1 MIIGECRE
9 KLIHWWE
16 ELTNDQKKKV
26 PINRNKIDLRD
37 FFIGSELN
45 YFKIRKY
52 LKEDINKIEKELKQ
66 LGVLFNDDNM
76 VIEALMREFI
86 SACKANSEL
95 LWDVEL
101 SMLYGRK
108 YLKYGEQEIDKF
120 YEKFGLVST
129 KYLASKLSCKPK
141 NLETPT
147 MIDLRIQ
154 LNQLLLK
161 HKVSLPYNKI
171 KDSSHSVGYDLN
183 NRRVFLQWKNNLTEK
198 QKLEIPLFGNL
209 IDQKSFSHLIPT
221 KRNATNL
228 PLLKHEY
235 QNFSQEIVLLKDID
249 YKTVKERE
257 KTRKKLALDR
267 EEGKLKVF
275 GQLRVKKLVSVD
287 DFCSEKGRY
296 EDVQHAFAIGSLKA
310 SSKSGISNYYI
321 GYKHYCDFLESKG
334 VSQDSSFKD
343 CFDSWSLRNFK
354 EYLGGKVSEGILKTG
369 SASTTLSALRMTLT
383 RLKTVRDFDFNF
395 LPADGFEIVG
405 ESLAYKS
412 YSPNERLQIQKMLD
426 REMHLV
432 KKKLNPYEKLDRS
445 NANLD
450 DPKIQARIIFE
461 DDCNCIPT
469 YMGNWAT
476 KERTK
481 GQNKLVSFVRT
492 RRISLPDLYD
502 EWGVLTRKV
511 TSREVG
517 VYVLKMAQ
525 VLGLNLNPI
534 LDLDIDDYQQHHPL
548 TNKPCLTY
556 WKERSTGEKM
566 LHLDLFHA
574 DLQWLTVSQKNF
586 VESVFDDIIQLT
598 TYARKF
604 VPSNISNKLFINF
617 VTTPKVVTDST
628 MSKLYSE
635 LVEEYQLKSDSGAPL
650 VLTTTRFRPTLVS
663 ELIEAGISI
672 REIQYLLGHSTIYTT
687 IKYIEQLDL
696 ERIIRDK
703 ARKAIEDIYKNTIQG
718 NNKNSVQITQRK
730 YDDSLIIM
738 KTPLGGCKNIF
749 NPPDFIKNS
758 SLYVKGVPCSQ
769 YNKCLSCDNVM
780 LTEKHLPELFAMQR
794 DYLSS
799 IENSVVI
806 NTPYHIVVLENLSLL
821 DDILNPETSEFT
833 EDILIQAKEDSI
845 FLETTILDSW
855 GA

>member
-1 MIIGECRE
+1 MSINEYRE
-9 KLIHWWE
+9 HLIHWWE
-16 ELTNDQKKKV
+16 GLTNDQKKNV
-26 PINRNKIDLRD
+26 PINRNKINLRD
-37 FFIGSELN
+37 FFIDSEVS
-45 YFKIRKY
+45 YFRLRQY
-52 LKEDINKIEKELKQ
+52 LKEDICNIEKELKL
-66 LGVLFNDDNM
+66 LGVLFNDDDR
-76 VIEALMREFI
+76 VIEALMRDFI
-86 SACKANSEL
+86 SACEANSDL
-95 LWDVEL
+95 LWNVEL
-101 SMLYGRK
+101 SMLYSRRCS
-108 YLKYGEQEIDKF
+108 KYGQQEVDHYF
-120 YEKFGLVST
+120 EKFGLVSK
-129 KYLASKLSCKPK
+129 KYLASKLSCKLK
-141 NLETPT
+141 RLETPK
-147 MIDLRIQ
+147 MLELRIQ

-161 HKVSLPYNKI
+161 HEVTLPFNQI

-183 NRRVFLQWKNNLTEK
+183 NRRVFLQWKKNLTES
-198 QKLEIPLFGNL
+198 QKLELPLFGNL

-221 KRNATNL
+221 KRSATNL
-228 PLLKHEY
+228 PLLKAEY
-235 QNFSQEIVLLKDID
+235 QNFSREIILLKGIK
-249 YKTVKERE
+249 YTTVKERE
-257 KTRKKLALDR
+257 RTRKMAALER
-267 EEGKLKVF
+267 EDGKLLLF
-275 GQLRVKKLVSVD
+275 GQLREKKLVSVD
-287 DFCSEKGRY
+287 DFCSAKGRY
-296 EDVQHAFAIGSLKA
+296 EDVQHAFAVGSLNTN
-310 SSKSGISNYYI
+310 SKSGIHNYYI
-321 GYKHYCDFLESKG
+321 GYKYYCDFLESKA
-334 VSQDSSFKD
+334 VPLDSSFEY
-343 CFDSWSLRNFK
+343 CFDSWSLRDFK
-354 EYLGGKVSEGILKTG
+354 EYLGEKISEGTLSPA
-369 SASTTLSALRMTLT
+369 SASTMLSALRMTLT
-383 RLKTVRDFDFNF
+383 RLKTVRNFDFNF
-395 LPADGFEIVG
+395 LPADGFEIVS

-412 YSPNERLQIQKMLD
+412 YSPKERLQIQEMLD
-426 REMHLV
+426 QEMHLV
-432 KKKLNPYEKLDRS
+432 KKKLNPYDKLDRS
-445 NANLD
+445 SANLD

-469 YMGNWAT
+469 YMGDWAA

-481 GQNKLVSFVRT
+481 GQNKLVSFVST

-517 VYVLKMAQ
+517 VYVLKIAQ

-534 LDLDIDDYQQHHPL
+534 LELDIDDYQPHHPL

-598 TYARKF
+598 TEARKF
-604 VPSNISNKLFINF
+604 VSSKISKRLFINF
-617 VTTPKVVTDST
+617 VATPKAITSSA
-628 MSKLYSE
+628 MGKLYSK

-663 ELIEAGISI
+663 ELIEAGVSI

-687 IKYIEQLDL
+687 IKYIEQLDFD
-696 ERIIRDK
+696 RIIRDK
-703 ARKAIEDIYKNTIQG
+703 ARQAIEDIYKNTIQV
-718 NNKNSVQITQRK
+718 NKNNSGHTPQRK

-749 NPPDFIKNS
+749 NPPDFIKKL
-758 SLYVKGVPCSQ
+758 SLYVKGMPCSQ

-799 IENSVVI
+799 IENSVVT

-821 DDILNPETSEFT
+821 EDILNPETSEFS